1 MNVICLTSHVSPMLH
16 PPCHVERSETSL
28 DKSRHTAAANDL
40 RFFSRDCGIRMT
52 ATRGFRHINS

>member
-1 MNVICLTSHVSPMLH
+1 MNVICLMLSWSVLSH

-28 DKSRHTAAANDL
+28 DATRHTAAANDL

-52 ATRGFRHINS
+52 ARRGFSYANV

>member
-1 MNVICLTSHVSPMLH
+1 MNVICLTSRLSGMSH

-40 RFFSRDCGIRMT
+40 RFFASLRMT
-52 ATRGFRHINS
+52 ARRGFRPANP